1 MARIVVALGGNALGK
16 SPGEQLAAVKNTAS
30 SLVDLIEAGHEIIIA
45 HGNGPQVGMINLA
58 FTNREGVAEMP
69 FPECGAMSQGYIGY
83 HLQNALREELVKRE
97 CLVAVAAIVSQV
109 IVNRD
114 DPAFANPSKPV
125 GSFYSKEEADRLSRE
140 KGYMMVEDAGRGYRR
155 VVASPY
161 PVEIV
166 EKDIIKTLVEAGKL
180 VIACGGGGIPVIR
193 DGHTLKGVAAVIDK
207 DLASAKLAQLLE
219 ADILLILTVVEK
231 VAINFRQKNQQWL
244 DRLTI
249 AEAKKL
255 NEAGHFIKGSME
267 PKVRAAIDFSSG
279 KDGRKTIITSL
290 GKAGEALA
298 GKTGTKISK

>member
-16 SPGEQLAAVKNTAS
+16 SPGEQLAAVKNTAN

-97 CLVAVAAIVSQV
+97 RLVAVAAIVTQV

-155 VVASPY
+155 VVASPS

-180 VIACGGGGIPVIR
+180 VITCGGGGIPVVR

-244 DRLTI
+244 DRLNV

-255 NEAGHFIKGSME
+255 REAGHFIKGSME
-267 PKVRAAIDFSSG
+267 PKVRAAIDFSSS

-290 GKAGEALA
+290 GKASEALA